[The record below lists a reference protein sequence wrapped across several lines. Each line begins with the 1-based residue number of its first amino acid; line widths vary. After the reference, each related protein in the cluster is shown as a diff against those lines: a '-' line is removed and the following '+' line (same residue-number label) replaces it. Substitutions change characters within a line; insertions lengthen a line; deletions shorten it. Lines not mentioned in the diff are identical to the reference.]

1 MLNDIDREARD
12 EKLLTLLDRTLN
24 SQKMDLSLYEQYGVK
39 RGLRESNGRGVL
51 TGLTEISD
59 VNGHKDVDGDRKSV
73 V

>member
-39 RGLRESNGRGVL
+39 Q
-51 TGLTEISD
+51 T
-59 VNGHKDVDGDRKSV
+59 DGAS
-73 V
+73 